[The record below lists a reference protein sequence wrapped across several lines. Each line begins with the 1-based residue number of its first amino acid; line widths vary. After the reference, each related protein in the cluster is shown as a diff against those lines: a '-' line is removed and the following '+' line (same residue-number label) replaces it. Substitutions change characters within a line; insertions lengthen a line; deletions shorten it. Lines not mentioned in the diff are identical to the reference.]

1 MKYHNSMNR
10 ICRLVWSQVQNT
22 WVVATGDTKGR
33 GNSKSVFKPKLMAVT
48 LALLSPAAF
57 AAPMDGQISAGSGGI
72 AQAGTTTTITQNT
85 QNLAIN
91 WQSFSIGSNEAVR
104 FNQPN
109 ASAIALNRVLG
120 QNPSQILGSLSANGQ
135 VFVLNPNGVLFGNA
149 AQVNVGGLV
158 ASTLNISDADFMAGN
173 NVFSNGGIVGGNVD
187 NQGALNAANGGY
199 IAPISPAVSNT
210 GSISAPQG

>member
-22 WVVATGDTKGR
+22 WVVATGDTKER

-72 AQAGTTTTITQNT
+72 AQAGSTTTITQQT

-91 WQSFSIGSNEAVR
+91 WQSFDIGSNEDVH

-109 ASAIALNRVLG
+109 SAAIALNRVLG
-120 QNPSQILGSLSANGQ
+120 QNPSQILGNLSANGQ
-135 VFVLNPNGVLFGNA
+135 VFILNPNGILFGST

-158 ASTLNISDADFMAGN
+158 ASTLGMSNADFIAGN
-173 NVFSNGGIVGGNVD
+173 YRYSNN
-187 NQGALNAANGGY
+187 
-199 IAPISPAVSNT
+199 
-210 GSISAPQG
+210 